1 MLTWISAHPGVATAL
16 ALLFAL
22 PLLYRGVARLA
33 WPMQKRLADDIAW
46 LRAREDLSDETR
58 ELVAFMGKHAF
69 NGFAMMA
76 FCLVLPFAI
85 VVDAITSNANETDPL
100 SGYSSDVQRVLD
112 RAVHRFVLSIAAVNP
127 VFAVLFAIELVVAIA
142 ITGLLHLVH
151 LSTVKPLE
159 RAETSLRETLTLY
172 DRNLGRFT

>member
-1 MLTWISAHPGVATAL
+1 
-16 ALLFAL
+16 
-22 PLLYRGVARLA
+22 
-33 WPMQKRLADDIAW
+33 
-46 LRAREDLSDETR
+46 
-58 ELVAFMGKHAF
+58 MGKHAF

-76 FCLVLPFAI
+76 FCLALPFAV
-85 VVDAITSNANETDPL
+85 VVDAVTSNANETDPL
-100 SGYSSDVQRVLD
+100 SGYSSDVQGVID

-142 ITGLLHLVH
+142 ITGLLHLVQ
-151 LSTVKPLE
+151 LSTVKPLD